1 MNKVTLFFLVLFV
14 FVACDQ
20 QNKELLFK
28 KIPAKNTN
36 VHFINKIEDT
46 KELNILD
53 YLYFYNGGGVA
64 TGDINNDGLP
74 DVYFTSNL
82 SGNKLYLNKGNFEFE
97 DITEKAK
104 VAGKSDWNT
113 GTTFVDINGDGYLD
127 IYVCAVVGINGFDGH
142 NELFVNN
149 QDGTFT
155 EKAGD
160 YGLDFDTYSSTA
172 SFFDYDNDGD
182 LDMYLLNHAV
192 HTVNS
197 YGPAEIRNKRV
208 YESGDKLLRNDSG
221 KFIDV
226 SAEANIFGGANSYG
240 LGIATSDFNND
251 GFTDIYIC
259 NDFHEDDYFYLNNGD
274 GTFKECLKEYFG
286 HTSRFSMG
294 SDIADINH
302 DGFPDIL
309 SLDML
314 PEDEK
319 ILKSSDGDESIDILE
334 LRINRLKYHYQ
345 FTRNMLQVNRGSYF
359 IETALFSGV
368 AATDWSWSALFGDYD
383 QDGEQDLFVFNG
395 IPKRPNGL
403 DFIKYISNEQI
414 KKKLDQTRLVDNEAL
429 KLMPSGAVQNI
440 IFKGDKGI
448 KFVNRSDTWLEKDS
462 IISNGSAYADFD
474 NDGDLDIVTNN
485 LNAAPT
491 FYQNQT
497 NDKANY
503 LKIKLSTP
511 DKNSFGIGS
520 KVITYHNGIAQFKEL
535 FTTRGFQSASEPLV
549 HFGFGSSEKVDSIRI
564 IWPNNKTQL
573 IKNIKTNQTL
583 VFSPKETDVPID
595 YNLLFSKNKTWF
607 TKVDTEPLGIDYEHV
622 ENSFSDFN
630 RQRLIPYR
638 ISDKGPGVAVGDLN
652 GDGKDDVY
660 FGSSKYQRS
669 KVYIQGDAR
678 FELQDFAPFKKDS
691 ISEDVGAVINDFNND
706 GLNDIAVVSAG
717 GEYYKKS
724 PPLLD
729 KIYMNSST
737 GIKEKLVDF
746 PEYFE
751 NGSVIKSADYDG
763 DGDFDLFVGGG
774 YVSYD
779 FGNIPNSF
787 LLENNNGSFNIV
799 ENKELQKVGMVTDAI
814 WTDFNGDNK
823 TDLIVIGEWMA
834 PTFFKNEN
842 NSLVKVTDVL
852 LETKLNGLWQS
863 IESFDIDNDGDDD
876 YVIGN
881 WGLNSKFTASSQF
894 PLRMYYGDFDGNKT
908 TETIL
913 ATAKNGVYYPILG
926 LDELS
931 KQMNT
936 LMRKKFTTYK
946 AFSEQDLE
954 GIFNKN
960 LLDTTTLL
968 TVEELA
974 SGYLENIDGKFQFH
988 KFDEVMQLAPISELL
1003 KYDFNGDGEDE
1014 ILTAGNFFGVIPFHG
1029 RFDAAAGNIIA
1040 KNANIISANTLGI
1053 NLTQKMVKGLNII
1066 TIDNEKYVLVTVNNG
1081 KSELY
1086 KINGTTTNL
1095 PTRQAGL
1102 MGN

>member
-1 MNKVTLFFLVLFV
+1 VLFV
-14 FVACDQ
+14 FVGCNK

-28 KIPAKNTN
+28 KIPSENTN
-36 VHFINKIEDT
+36 VHFINEIKDT

-53 YLYFYNGGGVA
+53 YLYFYNGGGVT

-74 DVYFTSNL
+74 DIYFTSNL
-82 SGNKLYLNKGNFEFE
+82 SENKLYLNKGNFEFE

-104 VAGKSDWNT
+104 VAGNSDWNT

-127 IYVCAVVGINGFDGH
+127 IYVCSVVGINGFDGH
-142 NELFVNN
+142 NELFINN

-155 EKAGD
+155 ERSNE

-192 HTVNS
+192 HTINS
-197 YGPAEIRNKRV
+197 FGPANIRNKRV
-208 YESGDKLLRNDSG
+208 YESGDKLLRNDNG
-221 KFIDV
+221 KFIDI

-251 GFTDIYIC
+251 GFTDIYVC

-274 GTFKECLKEYFG
+274 GTFTECLKAYFG

-334 LRINRLKYHYQ
+334 LRINQLKYHYQ
-345 FTRNMLQVNRGSYF
+345 FTRNMLQINRGSYF
-359 IETALFSGV
+359 METALFSGV
-368 AATDWSWSALFGDYD
+368 GATDWSWSALFGDYD

-403 DFIKYISNEQI
+403 DFVKYISNEQI
-414 KKKLDQTRLVDNEAL
+414 QKKMDQTKLVDNEAL
-429 KLMPSGAVQNI
+429 NLMPSGAVQNI
-440 IFKGDKGI
+440 IFKGEKGI
-448 KFVNRSDTWLEKDS
+448 KFENKSNIWLEKDT

-485 LNAAPT
+485 LNASPT

-497 NDKANY
+497 NDKSNY
-503 LKIKLSTP
+503 LKIKFKTS
-511 DKNSFGIGS
+511 DKNSFGIGT
-520 KVITYHNGIAQFKEL
+520 KVISYHNGIAQFKEL
-535 FTTRGFQSASEPLV
+535 FTSRGFQSASEPII
-549 HFGFGSSEKVDSIRI
+549 HFGYGNSEKVDSVRI
-564 IWPNNKTQL
+564 IWTNNKTQIL
-573 IKNIKTNQTL
+573 KDIKANQTL
-583 VFSPKETDVPID
+583 VLSPKENDDLLD
-595 YNLLFSKNKTWF
+595 YELLFPKNKPWF
-607 TKVDTEPLGIDYEHV
+607 TQVSSDQFGIDYEHI
-622 ENSFSDFN
+622 ENPFSDFN
-630 RQRLIPYR
+630 RQILIPYK
-638 ISDKGPGVAVGDLN
+638 ISDKGPGIAVGDLN
-652 GDGKDDVY
+652 GDGKDDIF

-669 KVYIQGDAR
+669 SVYFQGETK
-678 FELQDFAPFKKDS
+678 FELQEITPLTRDS
-691 ISEDVGAVINDFNND
+691 ISEDISAIIDDFNKD
-706 GLNDIAVVSAG
+706 GYNDIAVVSAG

-729 KIYMNSST
+729 KIYLNSAN
-737 GIKEKLVDF
+737 GITEKLVGF

-751 NGSVIKSADYDG
+751 NGSVVKSADYDN
-763 DGDFDLFVGGG
+763 DGDLDLFVGGG

-779 FGNIPNSF
+779 FGKIPNSF
-787 LLENNNGSFNIV
+787 LLENNNGSFSII

-814 WTDFNGDNK
+814 WTDFNNDNK

-834 PTFFKNEN
+834 PAFFKNEN
-842 NSLVKVTDVL
+842 NSLVKVDNL
-852 LETKLNGLWQS
+852 LMENKYKGLWQS
-863 IESFDIDNDGDDD
+863 IESYDIDNDGDND
-876 YVIGN
+876 YILGN
-881 WGLNSKFTASSQF
+881 WGLNSKFTASSEY

-913 ATAKNGVYYPILG
+913 ATAKKGIYYPILG
-926 LDELS
+926 LDDLS
-931 KQMNT
+931 KQMST
-936 LMRKKFTTYK
+936 LLRKKFTTYN
-946 AFSEQDLE
+946 AFSIQDLE
-954 GIFNKN
+954 GIFSKEI
-960 LLDTTTLL
+960 LDGSTLL
-968 TVEELA
+968 TVDELA
-974 SGYLENIDGKFQFH
+974 SGYLENNNGKFQFH
-988 KFDEVMQLAPISELL
+988 KFGDELQLAPITELL
-1003 KYDFNGDGEDE
+1003 KYDFNNDGENE

-1029 RFDAAAGNIIA
+1029 RLDANAGNIIA
-1040 KNANIISANTLGI
+1040 KNGKIISANTLGI

-1066 TIDNEKYVLVTVNNG
+1066 TIGNEKYLIVTVNNG

-1086 KINGTTTNL
+1086 KINNEK
-1095 PTRQAGL
+1095 
-1102 MGN
+1102 

>member
-1 MNKVTLFFLVLFV
+1 MNKVVIIFLVLFV
-14 FVACDQ
+14 IVGCNK

-28 KIPAKNTN
+28 KIPSKNTN
-36 VHFINKIEDT
+36 VHFINEIKDT

-53 YLYFYNGGGVA
+53 YLYFYNGGGVT

-82 SGNKLYLNKGNFEFE
+82 SENKLYLNKGNFEFE

-104 VAGKSDWNT
+104 VAGNSDWNT

-127 IYVCAVVGINGFDGH
+127 IYVCSVVGINGFDGH
-142 NELFVNN
+142 NELFINN

-155 EKAGD
+155 ERSNE

-192 HTVNS
+192 HSINS
-197 YGPAEIRNKRV
+197 FGPANIRNKRV
-208 YESGDKLLRNDSG
+208 YESGDKLLRNDNG
-221 KFIDV
+221 KFIDI

-251 GFTDIYIC
+251 GFTDIYVC

-274 GTFKECLKEYFG
+274 GTFTECLKAYFG

-334 LRINRLKYHYQ
+334 LRINQLKYHYQ
-345 FTRNMLQVNRGSYF
+345 FTRNMLQINKGSYF
-359 IETALFSGV
+359 METALFSGV
-368 AATDWSWSALFGDYD
+368 GATDWSWSALFGDYD

-395 IPKRPNGL
+395 IPRRPNGL
-403 DFIKYISNEQI
+403 DFVKYISNEQI
-414 KKKLDQTRLVDNEAL
+414 QKKMDQTKLVDNEAL

-440 IFKGDKGI
+440 IFKGEQGI
-448 KFVNRSDTWLEKDS
+448 KFENKSNTWLEKDT

-485 LNAAPT
+485 LNASPT

-503 LKIKLSTP
+503 LKIKFKIS
-511 DKNSFGIGS
+511 DKNSFGIGT
-520 KVITYHNGIAQFKEL
+520 KVISYHNGIAQFKEL
-535 FTTRGFQSASEPLV
+535 FTSRGFQSASEPIV
-549 HFGFGSSEKVDSIRI
+549 HFGYGNSEKVDSVRI
-564 IWPNNKTQL
+564 IWTNNKTQIL
-573 IKNIKTNQTL
+573 KDVMTNQTL
-583 VFSPKETDVPID
+583 VLSPKENDHLLD
-595 YNLLFSKNKTWF
+595 YEILFPKNKTWF
-607 TKVDTEPLGIDYEHV
+607 TQVSSDQFGIDFEHV
-622 ENSFSDFN
+622 ENPFSDFN
-630 RQRLIPYR
+630 RQILIPYK
-638 ISDKGPGVAVGDLN
+638 ISDKGPGVAIGDLN
-652 GDGKDDVY
+652 GDGKDDIF

-669 KVYIQGDAR
+669 TIYFQGETK
-678 FELQDFAPFKKDS
+678 FKLQEITPLTRDS
-691 ISEDVGAVINDFNND
+691 ISEDISAIIADFNKD
-706 GLNDIAVVSAG
+706 GYNDIAVVSAG
-717 GEYYKKS
+717 GEYYKRS
-724 PPLLD
+724 APLLD
-729 KIYMNSST
+729 KIYLNST
-737 GIKEKLVDF
+737 NGITEKLTDF

-751 NGSVIKSADYDG
+751 NGSVIKSADYDN
-763 DGDFDLFVGGG
+763 DGDLDLFIGGG

-779 FGNIPNSF
+779 FGKIPNSF
-787 LLENNNGSFNIV
+787 LLENNNGSFSIV

-814 WTDFNGDNK
+814 WTDFNNDNK

-842 NSLVKVTDVL
+842 NSLVKVDDL
-852 LETKLNGLWQS
+852 LMENKYKGLWQS
-863 IESFDIDNDGDDD
+863 IESYDIDNDGDND
-876 YVIGN
+876 YILGN
-881 WGLNSKFTASSQF
+881 WGLNSKFTATSEY

-913 ATAKNGVYYPILG
+913 ATAKKGIYYPILG
-926 LDELS
+926 LDDLS
-931 KQMNT
+931 RQMNT
-936 LMRKKFTTYK
+936 LLRKKFTSYN
-946 AFSEQDLE
+946 AFSKQDLE
-954 GIFNKN
+954 GIFSKEI
-960 LLDTTTLL
+960 LDGSTLL
-968 TVEELA
+968 TVDELA
-974 SGYLENIDGKFQFH
+974 SGYLENYNGKFQFH
-988 KFDEVMQLAPISELL
+988 KFGDELQLAPITELL
-1003 KYDFNGDGEDE
+1003 KYDFNNDGEDE

-1029 RFDAAAGNIIA
+1029 RFDANAGNIIA
-1040 KNANIISANTLGI
+1040 KNGKIISANTLGI

-1066 TIDNEKYVLVTVNNG
+1066 TIGNEKYLIVTVNNG

-1086 KINGTTTNL
+1086 KINNE
-1095 PTRQAGL
+1095 
-1102 MGN
+1102 

>member
-1 MNKVTLFFLVLFV
+1 MNKVVLFLLLFFV
-14 FVACDQ
+14 FVGCDQ
-20 QNKELLFK
+20 RSKNLLFK

-53 YLYFYNGGGVA
+53 YLYFYNGGGVT
-64 TGDINNDGLP
+64 TGDFNNDGLP

-82 SGNKLYLNKGNFEFE
+82 SENKLYLNKGNFKFE
-97 DITEKAK
+97 DVTEKAN
-104 VAGKSDWNT
+104 VGGNSDWNT
-113 GTTFVDINGDGYLD
+113 GTTFVDINGDGFLD

-142 NELFVNN
+142 NELFINN
-149 QDGTFT
+149 RDGTFT
-155 EKAGD
+155 EKSAQ

-192 HTVNS
+192 HTINS
-197 YGPAEIRNKRV
+197 FGPADIRNKRI

-221 KFIDV
+221 KFNDI
-226 SAEANIFGGANSYG
+226 SEEANIFGGANSYG

-251 GFTDIYIC
+251 GFTDIYVC

-274 GTFKECLKEYFG
+274 GTFRECLKEYFG

-302 DGFPDIL
+302 DGFQDIL

-314 PEDEK
+314 PEDENV
-319 ILKSSDGDESIDILE
+319 LKSSDGDESIDILE
-334 LRINRLKYHYQ
+334 LRINQLKYHYQ
-345 FTRNMLQVNRGSYF
+345 FTRNMLQINKGSYF
-359 IETALFSGV
+359 METALFSGV
-368 AATDWSWSALFGDYD
+368 GATDWSWSALFGDYD

-403 DFIKYISNEQI
+403 DFVKYISNEQI
-414 KKKLDQTRLVDNEAL
+414 QKKMDQTKLVDNEAL

-440 IFKGDKGI
+440 IFKGERGI
-448 KFVNRSDTWLEKDS
+448 KFENKSAIWIEKDT

-497 NDKANY
+497 NNKSNY
-503 LKIKLSTP
+503 LKIKFKTF
-511 DKNSFGIGS
+511 DKNSFGIGT
-520 KVITYHNGIAQFKEL
+520 KVISYHNGTTQFKEL
-535 FTTRGFQSASEPLV
+535 FTSRGFQSASEPIV
-549 HFGFGSSEKVDSIRI
+549 HFGYGKSEKIDSIRI
-564 IWPNNKTQL
+564 IWPNNKTQV
-573 IKNIKTNQTL
+573 IKEIKTNQTL
-583 VFSPKETDVPID
+583 VLSPKESDIPVD
-595 YNLLFSKNKTWF
+595 YNLLFPKNAPWF
-607 TKVDTEPLGIDYEHV
+607 TLVNSDQLGIGYEHI
-622 ENSFSDFN
+622 ENPFSDFN
-630 RQRLIPYR
+630 RQILIPYR

-652 GDGKDDVY
+652 GDGKDDIY
-660 FGSSKYQRS
+660 FGSSKHQRS
-669 KVYIQGDAR
+669 KVYIQGETR
-678 FELQDFAPFKKDS
+678 FELQDIGAFIKDS
-691 ISEDVGAVINDFNND
+691 ISEDVGAIINDFNND
-706 GLNDIAVVSAG
+706 GYNDIAVVSAG

-729 KIYMNSST
+729 KIYLNSQN
-737 GIKEKLVDF
+737 GIYEKLTDF

-751 NGSVIKSADYDG
+751 NGSVIKSADFDDDG
-763 DGDFDLFVGGG
+763 DLDLFIGGG

-787 LLENNNGSFNIV
+787 LLENNNGSFRII
-799 ENKELQKVGMVTDAI
+799 ENNELQKVGMVTDAI
-814 WTDFNGDNK
+814 WTDFNNDNK
-823 TDLIVIGEWMA
+823 VDLIIVGEWMA

-842 NSLVKVTDVL
+842 NTLVKVDNVL
-852 LETKLNGLWQS
+852 MGNKNNGLWQC
-863 IESFDIDNDGDDD
+863 IESYDIDNDGDDD
-876 YVIGN
+876 YVLGN
-881 WGLNSKFTASSQF
+881 WGLNSKFTASSKF

-908 TETIL
+908 TETVL

-926 LDELS
+926 LDDLS

-936 LMRKKFTTYK
+936 LLRKKFTTYK
-946 AFSEQDLE
+946 DFSEQDLD
-954 GIFNKN
+954 GIFGKEN
-960 LLDTTTLL
+960 LNNSTLL

-988 KFDEVMQLAPISELL
+988 KFNEVMQLAPISELL
-1003 KYDFNGDGEDE
+1003 KYDFNADGEDE

-1040 KNANIISANTLGI
+1040 KNGKIIPANTLGI

-1066 TIDNEKYVLVTVNNG
+1066 SFGNEKYVLVTVNNG

-1086 KINGTTTNL
+1086 KINYL
-1095 PTRQAGL
+1095 K
-1102 MGN
+1102 

>member
-1 MNKVTLFFLVLFV
+1 MNKVVIIFLVLFV
-14 FVACDQ
+14 IVGCNK

-28 KIPAKNTN
+28 KIPSKNTN
-36 VHFINKIEDT
+36 VHFINEIKDT

-53 YLYFYNGGGVA
+53 YLYFYNGGGVT

-82 SGNKLYLNKGNFEFE
+82 SENKLYLNKGNFEFE

-104 VAGKSDWNT
+104 VAGNSDWNT

-127 IYVCAVVGINGFDGH
+127 IYVCSVVGINGFDGH
-142 NELFVNN
+142 NELFINN

-155 EKAGD
+155 ERSNE

-192 HTVNS
+192 HSINS
-197 YGPAEIRNKRV
+197 FGPANIRNKRV
-208 YESGDKLLRNDSG
+208 YESGDKLLRNDNG
-221 KFIDV
+221 KFIDI

-251 GFTDIYIC
+251 GFTDIYVC

-274 GTFKECLKEYFG
+274 GTFTECLKAYFG

-334 LRINRLKYHYQ
+334 LRINQLKYHYQ
-345 FTRNMLQVNRGSYF
+345 FTRNMLQINKGSYF
-359 IETALFSGV
+359 METALFSGV
-368 AATDWSWSALFGDYD
+368 GATDWSWSALFGDYD

-395 IPKRPNGL
+395 IPRRPNGL
-403 DFIKYISNEQI
+403 DFVKYISNEQI
-414 KKKLDQTRLVDNEAL
+414 QKKMDQTKLVDNEAL

-440 IFKGDKGI
+440 IFKGEQGI
-448 KFVNRSDTWLEKDS
+448 KFENKSNTWLEKDT

-485 LNAAPT
+485 LNASPT

-503 LKIKLSTP
+503 LKIKFKIS
-511 DKNSFGIGS
+511 DKNSFGIGT
-520 KVITYHNGIAQFKEL
+520 KVISYHNGIAQFKEL
-535 FTTRGFQSASEPLV
+535 FTSRGFQSASEPIV
-549 HFGFGSSEKVDSIRI
+549 HFGYGNSEKVDSVRI
-564 IWPNNKTQL
+564 IWTNNKTQIL
-573 IKNIKTNQTL
+573 KDVMTNQTL
-583 VFSPKETDVPID
+583 VLSPKENDHLLD
-595 YNLLFSKNKTWF
+595 YEILFPKNKTWF
-607 TKVDTEPLGIDYEHV
+607 TQVSSDQFGIDYEHV
-622 ENSFSDFN
+622 ENPFSDFN
-630 RQRLIPYR
+630 RQILIPYK
-638 ISDKGPGVAVGDLN
+638 ISDKGPGVAIGDLN
-652 GDGKDDVY
+652 GDGKDDIF

-669 KVYIQGDAR
+669 TVYFQGETK
-678 FELQDFAPFKKDS
+678 FELQEITPLTRDS
-691 ISEDVGAVINDFNND
+691 ISEDISAIIDDFNKD
-706 GLNDIAVVSAG
+706 GYNDIAVVSAG

-724 PPLLD
+724 PQLLD
-729 KIYMNSST
+729 KIYLNSAN
-737 GIKEKLVDF
+737 GIKEKLIDF
-746 PEYFE
+746 PKYFE
-751 NGSVIKSADYDG
+751 NGSVIKSADYDN
-763 DGDFDLFVGGG
+763 DGDLDLFIGGG

-779 FGNIPNSF
+779 FGKIPNSF
-787 LLENNNGSFNIV
+787 LLENNNGSFSIV

-814 WTDFNGDNK
+814 WTDFNNDNK

-842 NSLVKVTDVL
+842 NSLVKVDDL
-852 LETKLNGLWQS
+852 LMENKYKGLWQS
-863 IESFDIDNDGDDD
+863 IESYDIDNDGDND
-876 YVIGN
+876 YILGN
-881 WGLNSKFTASSQF
+881 WGLNSKFTATSEY

-913 ATAKNGVYYPILG
+913 ATAKNGIYYPLLG
-926 LDELS
+926 LDDLS
-931 KQMNT
+931 RQMNT
-936 LMRKKFTTYK
+936 LVRKKFTTYN

-954 GIFNKN
+954 GIFSKEI
-960 LLDTTTLL
+960 LDGSTLL
-968 TVEELA
+968 TVDELA
-974 SGYLENIDGKFQFH
+974 SGYLENYNGKFQFH
-988 KFDEVMQLAPISELL
+988 KFGDELQLAPITELL
-1003 KYDFNGDGEDE
+1003 KYDFNNDGEDE

-1029 RFDAAAGNIIA
+1029 RFDANAGNIIA
-1040 KNANIISANTLGI
+1040 KNGKIISANTLGI

-1066 TIDNEKYVLVTVNNG
+1066 TIGNEKYLIVTVNNG

-1086 KINGTTTNL
+1086 KINNE
-1095 PTRQAGL
+1095 
-1102 MGN
+1102 

>member
-1 MNKVTLFFLVLFV
+1 MNKVIIIFLVLFV
-14 FVACDQ
+14 FVGCNK

-28 KIPAKNTN
+28 KISSEITN
-36 VHFINKIEDT
+36 VHFINEIKDT

-53 YLYFYNGGGVA
+53 YLYFYNGGGVT

-74 DVYFTSNL
+74 DIYFTSNL
-82 SGNKLYLNKGNFEFE
+82 SENKLYLNKGNFEFE

-104 VAGKSDWNT
+104 VAGNSDWNT

-127 IYVCAVVGINGFDGH
+127 IYVCSVVGINGFDGH
-142 NELFVNN
+142 NELFINN

-155 EKAGD
+155 ERSNE

-192 HTVNS
+192 HTINS
-197 YGPAEIRNKRV
+197 FGPANIRNKRV
-208 YESGDKLLRNDSG
+208 YESGDKLLRNDNG
-221 KFIDV
+221 KFIDI

-251 GFTDIYIC
+251 GFTDIYVC

-274 GTFKECLKEYFG
+274 GTFTECLKEYFG

-294 SDIADINH
+294 SDVADINH

-334 LRINRLKYHYQ
+334 LRINQLKYHYQ
-345 FTRNMLQVNRGSYF
+345 FTRNMLQINRGSYF
-359 IETALFSGV
+359 METALFSGV
-368 AATDWSWSALFGDYD
+368 GATDWSWSALFGDYD

-403 DFIKYISNEQI
+403 DFVKYISNEQI
-414 KKKLDQTRLVDNEAL
+414 QKKMDQTKLVDNEAL

-440 IFKGDKGI
+440 IFKGKQGI
-448 KFVNRSDTWLEKDS
+448 KFENKSNIWLEKDT

-485 LNAAPT
+485 LNASPT

-497 NDKANY
+497 NDKSNY
-503 LKIKLSTP
+503 LKIKFKTS
-511 DKNSFGIGS
+511 DKNSFGIGT
-520 KVITYHNGIAQFKEL
+520 KVISYHNGVAQFKEL
-535 FTTRGFQSASEPLV
+535 FTSRGFQSASEPIV
-549 HFGFGSSEKVDSIRI
+549 HFGYGNSEKVDSVRI
-564 IWPNNKTQL
+564 IWTNNKTQIL
-573 IKNIKTNQTL
+573 KDVKTNQTL
-583 VFSPKETDVPID
+583 VLSPKENDDLLD
-595 YNLLFSKNKTWF
+595 YKLLFPKNKPWF
-607 TKVDTEPLGIDYEHV
+607 TQVSSDQFGIDYEHI
-622 ENSFSDFN
+622 ENPFSDFN
-630 RQRLIPYR
+630 RQILIPYK
-638 ISDKGPGVAVGDLN
+638 ISDKGPGIAVGDLN
-652 GDGKDDVY
+652 GDGKDDIF

-669 KVYIQGDAR
+669 SVYFQGETK
-678 FELQDFAPFKKDS
+678 FELQEITPLTRDS
-691 ISEDVGAVINDFNND
+691 ISEDISAIIDDFNKD
-706 GLNDIAVVSAG
+706 GYNDIAVVSAG

-729 KIYMNSST
+729 KIYLNSAN
-737 GIKEKLVDF
+737 GITEKLAGF

-751 NGSVIKSADYDG
+751 NGSVVKSADYDN
-763 DGDFDLFVGGG
+763 DGDLDLFVGGG

-779 FGNIPNSF
+779 FGKIPNSF
-787 LLENNNGSFNIV
+787 LLENNNGSFSII

-814 WTDFNGDNK
+814 WTDFNNDNK

-834 PTFFKNEN
+834 PAFFKNEN
-842 NSLVKVTDVL
+842 NSLVKVDNL
-852 LETKLNGLWQS
+852 LTENKYKGLWQS
-863 IESFDIDNDGDDD
+863 IESYDIDNDGDND
-876 YVIGN
+876 YILGN
-881 WGLNSKFTASSQF
+881 WGLNSKFTASSEY

-913 ATAKNGVYYPILG
+913 ATAKKGIYYPLLG
-926 LDELS
+926 LDDLS
-931 KQMNT
+931 KQMST
-936 LMRKKFTTYK
+936 LLRKKFTTYN
-946 AFSEQDLE
+946 AFSVQDLE
-954 GIFNKN
+954 GIFSKEI
-960 LLDTTTLL
+960 LDGSTLL
-968 TVEELA
+968 TVDELA
-974 SGYLENIDGKFQFH
+974 SGYLENNNGKFQFH
-988 KFDEVMQLAPISELL
+988 KFGDELQLAPITELL
-1003 KYDFNGDGEDE
+1003 KYDFNNDGENE

-1029 RFDAAAGNIIA
+1029 RLDANAGNIIA
-1040 KNANIISANTLGI
+1040 KNGKIISANTLGI

-1066 TIDNEKYVLVTVNNG
+1066 TIGNEKYLIVTVNNG

-1086 KINGTTTNL
+1086 KINNEK
-1095 PTRQAGL
+1095 
-1102 MGN
+1102 